1 MGFGQLDEQ
10 SALYLA
16 DIAAAFPK
24 RSAKAYN
31 RMLLVCFANLYYK
44 GKVPYFNLGYRELAK
59 RCGCSHKTARR
70 FLKYLEDD
78 EQIIELG
85 TESVSRMGKF
95 TKRTFWWLAEDMGEP
110 QKGRTG
116 EPLNDPTVGRY
127 PEDMTPPVRSLDGT
141 YDPTSEAELHRERSA
156 MRSLYE
162 SAAGASSEEDSFD
175 EDGNLMMP
183 WEVDAE

>member
-31 RMLLVCFANLYYK
+31 RMLLVCFANLFYK

-59 RCGCSHKTARR
+59 RCGCSVDTARR
-70 FLKYLEDD
+70 FIKTLVED
-78 EQIIELG
+78 EEIIELG
-85 TESVSRMGKF
+85 VEKVARMGKF
-95 TKRTFWWLAEDMGEP
+95 TKRTFWWFIEDMGEG
-110 QKGRTG
+110 QNKYTG
-116 EPLNDPTVGRY
+116 EGINEYTVSRKSRETSTGVY
-127 PEDMTPPVRSLDGT
+127 SLERGNE
-141 YDPTSEAELHRERSA
+141 YTSEAELHRERSA